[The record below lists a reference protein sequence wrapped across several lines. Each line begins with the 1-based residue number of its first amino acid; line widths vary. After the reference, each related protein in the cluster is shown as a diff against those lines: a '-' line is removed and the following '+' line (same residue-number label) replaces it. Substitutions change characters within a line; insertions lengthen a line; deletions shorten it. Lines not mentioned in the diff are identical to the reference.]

1 MKETPEY
8 HTVVVTVLNRIGV
21 TARVTSLLSARGY
34 NIESVIAAPTENYDI
49 YKVHI
54 GLRATEQEAEQV
66 VKQLHKLIDT
76 LKVTDISHKNNFIV
90 REFAMLKVSSGKNR
104 AEILGLCSTFRAK
117 VVDVAQNHI
126 VIDFSGPVKKVE
138 RFIDLL
144 KPYGITELVRSGRV
158 AMSEN

>member
-21 TARVTSLLSARGY
+21 TARVTSLLSALGY

-49 YKVHI
+49 YKIHI
-54 GLRATEQEAEQV
+54 GLIATERETEQL

-76 LKVTDISHKNNFIV
+76 LKVSDISHKNNYIV
-90 REFAMLKVSSGKNR
+90 REFMIMKVHTGKNR
-104 AEILGLCSTFRAK
+104 AEIFSLCEAFRAK
-117 VVDVAQNHI
+117 LVDVEQNHV

-138 RFIDLL
+138 RFIDLM

-158 AMSEN
+158 AMSES